1 MSWLYL
7 VIAIVFEVFGTTCM
21 KLSEGFTKLVPSL
34 LLFVFYG
41 LSFGAMT
48 VALKQIE
55 VSVAYAIWSGLGTA
69 LIALIGILWFKE
81 SVSVL
86 KSASLVLIIFGV
98 IGLNLSGPVCGIGR

>member
-7 VIAIVFEVFGTTCM
+7 VIAIVFEVCGTTCM
-21 KLSEGFTKLVPSL
+21 KLSRGFTKLVPSI
-34 LLFVFYG
+34 LLFPFYG

-48 VALKQIE
+48 VALKRIE
-55 VSVAYAIWSGLGTA
+55 VSVAYAIWSALGTA

-86 KSASLVLIIFGV
+86 KTVSLALVILGV
-98 IGLNLSGPVCGIGR
+98 IGLNLSGGAP